1 MNHGPESLWDAIERI
16 RNHDPRFRPEAYGFV
31 MMALG
36 LTVETLPAERRE
48 DPERRHLTGAEL
60 LDAIVAI
67 ARREFGAMAP
77 TVFQEWGL
85 RSGGDVG
92 DLVFQLVETGQL
104 KARPEDRREDFL
116 SGVPLMRRLAEGHDL
131 RVPDAPH

>member
-36 LTVETLPAERRE
+36 LTVEGLPAERRE
-48 DPERRHLTGAEL
+48 DPDRRHLAGAEL
-60 LDAIVAI
+60 LDAIVVI

-85 RSGGDVG
+85 LGAGDVG

-116 SGVPLMRRLAEGHDL
+116 GGTPLLQRLAEGHDL